1 MCKSPDDGKIRE
13 LTVQRVDCPDPTR
26 CQILVHDK
34 WHQAN
39 LAVCRY
45 GPPQPSVAFRCI
57 RQLETS
63 PTNPSLVMPHPLCQI
78 AAKSWVKNCTFLT
91 TIGLM
96 KVYDRMFQFRLIN
109 SPLSPGTEKVG
120 LIVELGRADE

>member
-1 MCKSPDDGKIRE
+1 
-13 LTVQRVDCPDPTR
+13 
-26 CQILVHDK
+26 
-34 WHQAN
+34 
-39 LAVCRY
+39 
-45 GPPQPSVAFRCI
+45 
-57 RQLETS
+57 
-63 PTNPSLVMPHPLCQI
+63 MPHPLCQI

-120 LIVELGRADE
+120 LVVELDDADGIVLARYHSQLTITNHEHTTQYRHQERCI